1 MIRRLT
7 GWPLWNPSHWWWG
20 VFCWLSLVATSVRS
34 LQAEPPVTAGGPKT
48 VTVSVVDDR
57 TGQPV
62 SDFTYRIAIV
72 TTDVRRSDEPGPW
85 QDATS
90 PQGQFQV
97 QVPRSCWL
105 QVTVRARG
113 YCDFWGYEEI
123 TEAFVIRSQEAHPRV
138 QMRITRGWTVRGVV
152 RDAETDAPVAGAK
165 VRLYVFSAPMGS
177 LDPRGSA
184 TTDRLGRFELL
195 GVMPGSHEVRVEHP
209 RYADKDVRLP
219 HEPEGAE
226 VAVTLDAKLRRV
238 PGGRVSGRVTDREGS
253 PLPGVEVRD
262 ADRVS
267 AVSDCQ
273 GRFVLEYV
281 QGATPVG
288 QFALTAR
295 KKGFFED
302 GGRFP
307 GAAADDVTLELWPL
321 PKWTGQ
327 VLSPEGLPVKQFRVQ
342 FAPLDDSDV
351 EQVIVRDCAE
361 AEGRFTL
368 DFEQPGPH
376 WLAIQAEGYT
386 AWEKTIKVGKEPQS
400 LDVRLGRGVTVT
412 GQVWGPLR
420 RPRQVQVVLVPEKE
434 QGESSSGVISHST
447 AEVVD
452 EAMQRVS
459 RQTTTLDDAGKFRI
473 EHVRSGTYGLE
484 ISGPGITADTFWI
497 RVLGDDVDVGRLK
510 MQGAGRIVGQVTE
523 PHGGPNPSPWPFVR
537 GEIYGENYSGGP
549 GHIEFIT
556 DEDGRFAVENAPVG
570 RVTVSI
576 SYMAT
581 ADMGGWHSREAYV
594 VEGQETQV
602 LFTPPPGTP
611 DVPLEFVVGDG
622 SEAHRLAGLGL
633 RESPPTNK
641 DDSSPGEEPDLAI
654 ALLPPADIPAAIPPA
669 VTCRLERPGV
679 TPCTIPGVP
688 KGPYRLQV
696 TAWFVVYSET
706 KPNEPV
712 FGRELEVS
720 GATTQAPPIR
730 IRLNPASLIGVIA
743 PANSRTNVYVV
754 SQNQKQ
760 PLLSEN
766 VFSDNWAFRFLPD
779 GKYTVWARD
788 ADRGWARAENLAVV
802 AGKMTDVGTLRLSP
816 GGAIECR
823 PTMSLGHTVPGD
835 LIATD
840 SHGIEV
846 RESTSCTV
854 PNLWP
859 GLWTVRLFDRSGDQV
874 LATGKATIMGAE
886 TVTCDLAVP

>member
-20 VFCWLSLVATSVRS
+20 VCCWLILLATPGRS
-34 LQAEPPVTAGGPKT
+34 LAAEPPVPVAGPKT
-48 VTVSVVDDR
+48 VTVAVVDDR

-62 SDFTYRIAIV
+62 SGFTYRIAVV

-123 TEAFVIRSQEAHPRV
+123 TEAFVIRSQEAHLRV

-165 VRLYVFSAPMGS
+165 VRPQVVDAP
-177 LDPRGSA
+177 LVVPDRRRWA
-184 TTDRLGRFELL
+184 TTDRLGKFELQ
-195 GVMPGSHEVRVEHP
+195 GVMPGSHEVHIEHP
-209 RYADKDVRLP
+209 RYADKDVRVP
-219 HEPEGAE
+219 HETEGAE
-226 VAVTLDAKLRRV
+226 AAVTLDVRLRRV

-253 PLPGVEVRD
+253 PLPG
-262 ADRVS
+262 AK
-267 AVSDCQ
+267 VSDAERASAESDAQ

-281 QGATPVG
+281 QWATPVT

-368 DFEQPGPH
+368 DFEQAEPH
-376 WLAIQAEGYT
+376 WLAIQAEGYA

-400 LDVRLGRGVTVT
+400 LDVRLERGVTVT

-452 EAMQRVS
+452 EAMRRVS

-484 ISGPGITADTFWI
+484 ISGPEITADRFWI
-497 RVLGDDVDVGRLK
+497 RVFGDDVDVGRLK

-570 RVTVSI
+570 RVTVGI

-581 ADMGGWHSREAYV
+581 ADMGGYHSREAHV

-633 RESPPTNK
+633 RESRPANK
-641 DDSSPGEEPDLAI
+641 DDSSSREEPCLAI
-654 ALLPPADIPAAIPPA
+654 ELLPPEGIPAAIPPTA
-669 VTCRLERPGV
+669 TCRLERPGA
-679 TPCTIPGVP
+679 TPCTIRGVP
-688 KGPYRLQV
+688 KGHYRLQV
-696 TAWFVVYSET
+696 TAWFVVHSET

-712 FGRELEVS
+712 FGRELDVS

-779 GKYTVWARD
+779 GKYTVLARD
-788 ADRGWARAENLAVV
+788 ADRGWAQTENLAVA
-802 AGKMTDVGTLRLSP
+802 AGKITDAGTLRLSP

-823 PTMSLGHTVPGD
+823 TTMPLGHTVPGD

-840 SHGIEV
+840 SHGIEI
-846 RESTSCTV
+846 RESSYTIA
-854 PNLWP
+854 NLWP
-859 GLWTVRLFDRSGDQV
+859 GQWTVRLFDRSGDHV
-874 LATGKATIMGAE
+874 LATGKATIVATE
-886 TVTCDLAVP
+886 TVTGDLAVP